1 MVYETC
7 DDCDC
12 IMQRRKTKYCTL
24 CCDIL
29 CKECFADHNIQC
41 GKCGTHICT
50 FYGIYIYEHNGI
62 GLRGILVKLCS
73 ECKTY
78 FEK

>member
-29 CKECFADHNIQC
+29 CKECFADHNIQ
-41 GKCGTHICT
+41 
-50 FYGIYIYEHNGI
+50 
-62 GLRGILVKLCS
+62 
-73 ECKTY
+73 
-78 FEK
+78 